1 VIDEKTQLM
10 KNYWLGNLP
19 DSEILSFETE
29 WFANDEDSEL
39 LESVRTDL
47 IDDYLSNNLTV
58 AEKQSFEKSFLMNNL
73 DEVVLSKTFVE
84 ISKNN
89 SAVNKSELSALN
101 KFLDNIWKFFRVPQ
115 VAFASIAIILLVGLG
130 LVYKLNSS
138 ENKQIAQK
146 NDFNQNDVNKK
157 IVETPKEIISTENEK
172 PLTNQKENNQ
182 IIEKKSKNENTQ
194 SVKTKEEKQPEK
206 IEKPIEK
213 KEIGKEEIKA
223 KPVQVLLL
231 TSFRSGVKSLKL
243 SETEKNFDLQLE
255 MPGIDKAYQ
264 SYEVRVYDSN
274 QNIVLQQKIK
284 ENLTNKKS
292 GQRIIVKGL
301 NTAKFNKQTTY
312 RTALIGIDDKKEAK
326 ELNLY
331 DSFKID

>member
-1 VIDEKTQLM
+1 
-10 KNYWLGNLP
+10 
-19 DSEILSFETE
+19 
-29 WFANDEDSEL
+29 
-39 LESVRTDL
+39 
-47 IDDYLSNNLTV
+47 
-58 AEKQSFEKSFLMNNL
+58 
-73 DEVVLSKTFVE
+73 
-84 ISKNN
+84 
-89 SAVNKSELSALN
+89 
-101 KFLDNIWKFFRVPQ
+101 
-115 VAFASIAIILLVGLG
+115 LVGLG
-130 LVYKLNSS
+130 LVYKFNNS
-138 ENKQIAQK
+138 ENEQIAQQ
-146 NDFNQNDVNKK
+146 NDFSQNDVSKK
-157 IVETPKEIISTENEK
+157 TLETPKEIISTENEK

-182 IIEKKSKNENTQ
+182 KIEKKSKNENTQ

-206 IEKPIEK
+206 IEKLIEK
-213 KEIGKEEIKA
+213 KEISKEEIKA

-274 QNIVLQQKIK
+274 QKIVLQQKIK
-284 ENLTNKKS
+284 ENLTYKKS
-292 GQRIIVKGL
+292 GQRITVKGL

-312 RTALIGIDDKKEAK
+312 RTALIGIDDKKDAK

>member
-1 VIDEKTQLM
+1 M

-331 DSFKID
+331 DS